1 MKLTGSLLLLSVFV
15 VAACNSGTQVTEVSL
30 ESSEQGTLKLYTLNQ
45 SEMTLSGMDENPGYM
60 DNGAFSDLFS
70 IIRSQVFHGV
80 LGSVPVPEP
89 ESAYAA
95 FYEKEGSLGPVT
107 VFTAVFN
114 PEDMD
119 AALEAFHLMSIRV
132 YAFRV
137 LHKENTI
144 VLVASS
150 DDSELTSDIAD
161 KLSQRFGMEFLN
173 DSELASDIAAKLS
186 LRLGVEVP
194 NSYPS
199 QDVVLNR

>member
-1 MKLTGSLLLLSVFV
+1 MKLTESLLLLSVFV

-30 ESSEQGTLKLYTLNQ
+30 ESSEQGTLKLYALNQ
-45 SEMTLSGMDENPGYM
+45 IEMTLSGLDEHPGYM
-60 DNGAFSDLFS
+60 ANGAFSDLFL
-70 IIRSQVFHGV
+70 IILSQVFLGSV
-80 LGSVPVPEP
+80 LGSVRVPEP

-95 FYEKEGSLGPVT
+95 FYEKEGSPGPVT

-119 AALEAFHLMSIRV
+119 AALEAFHLVSIRV

-173 DSELASDIAAKLS
+173 DSELASDIADKLS
-186 LRLGVEVP
+186 LRFGVEVP

-199 QDVVLNR
+199 